1 MPPKRSTRS
10 EHPTLEAI
18 PPKIRNKPPTA
29 NRKSRAS
36 LEPVYNV
43 DEGAPEKDNVAPAMR
58 RKPGGK
64 KKRASGK
71 RSLPRMETQEV
82 IVLSN
87 GQFPASLQRNAEES
101 ETEEDEVEESQV
113 STRRA
118 NSLGGG
124 EIALR
129 SRSEGRKARRA
140 QSVGDAQSIPRTRS
154 RNAPESSDQQL
165 PSSPPRI
172 SSTPGGDPSPPLLSA
187 QETQEQEEMDEII
200 RAAINYPDEPP
211 SEGSDSASHNEDS
224 DDSLIDSSSVR
235 EVSPFQIGKHFP
247 KIRQMRR
254 ERKSY
259 LDYDDP
265 PTPKRASD
273 TNISSSGD
281 DQEIDDLTLLTLRMK
296 QYDQALANV
305 RNRMQDLNAAFEVL
319 KPLQH
324 VVSGKDKGYLNLL
337 SDLTYVII
345 NNDAPRLSKEEK
357 FQLGVFDEA
366 MLRLAHFEQE
376 TKDFELIFN
385 RFLKHNNTQRRNIE
399 KCSAG
404 IRKTMKR
411 RGYKNMTWLAIGQ
424 GEEEENDERR
434 VASQR
439 RVKSILADLEGGSYG
454 YNTPESA
461 DEQGRKR
468 RKTGED
474 GYEEEGRPES
484 RLQKK
489 RRVELV
495 GRVRRLDDSLH
506 AGRDEK
512 RRRNDV
518 ENETGEGTR
527 ETITIRDDDENEQ
540 GVVDDH
546 RGGGAQVEEGVEVVE
561 VVEGDKVHYHEEQI
575 GGEDGVEEQVEGNEE
590 EIQEDQELEEESDVG
605 EVLPI
610 IIDED
615 DVEIVRVEGFGE
627 RQKKE
632 REREERLER
641 DEGEVEVLEDHDWE
655 DSETF
660 ALLDGIS
667 KFHGDALEIR
677 FSRIKDRYHAELEN
691 RSVESI
697 IERARELKKEIVD
710 LGEEYILGGFWD
722 GI

>member
-18 PPKIRNKPPTA
+18 PPKVRNKPPTA

-36 LEPVYNV
+36 PEPVYNV
-43 DEGAPEKDNVAPAMR
+43 DEVAPEKDNVAPAMGR
-58 RKPGGK
+58 RPGGK

-71 RSLPRMETQEV
+71 RSLPRMETQDV

-87 GQFPASLQRNAEES
+87 GPSPASLQKNVEES
-101 ETEEDEVEESQV
+101 ETEEEEVEESQV
-113 STRRA
+113 SARRA
-118 NSLGGG
+118 HSLGGG
-124 EIALR
+124 EIASR
-129 SRSEGRKARRA
+129 SRSEGRKPRRA

-154 RNAPESSDQQL
+154 RSRNVPESSDQPL

-172 SSTPGGDPSPPLLSA
+172 PSTPGGDRSPPLLSA
-187 QETQEQEEMDEII
+187 QETQEQEEMDEIL
-200 RAAINYPDEPP
+200 RAAVNSPAEPP
-211 SEGSDSASHNEDS
+211 SKGSDFSSHGENSES
-224 DDSLIDSSSVR
+224 DGSLIEFSPVR

-265 PTPKRASD
+265 LTPKPASD
-273 TNISSSGD
+273 TDASSSED
-281 DQEIDDLTLLTLRMK
+281 DQEIDDLTLFTLRTK

-305 RNRMQDLNAAFEVL
+305 RSRMQDLSAAFAVL
-319 KPLQH
+319 ESLQH
-324 VVSGKDKGYLNLL
+324 VATGKDKGYLNLL
-337 SDLTYVII
+337 SDLTHVII
-345 NNDAPRLSKEEK
+345 NNDAPQLSKEEK

-366 MLRLAHFEQE
+366 MLRLAYFEQE

-399 KCSAG
+399 KCRAG
-404 IRKTMKR
+404 IRKTMKK
-411 RGYKNMTWLAIGQ
+411 RGYKNMAWLVTEQ
-424 GEEEENDERR
+424 GEEEEGNEKKK
-434 VASQR
+434 ASER
-439 RVKSILADLEGGSYG
+439 RVKSVLADLEGGSYG

-461 DEQGRKR
+461 NERGRKR

-474 GYEEEGRPES
+474 EYEEEGRPES

-489 RRVELV
+489 RRIELV
-495 GRVRRLDDSLH
+495 ERVRRLDDSLRTD
-506 AGRDEK
+506 RDEG
-512 RRRNDV
+512 RRRKDAG
-518 ENETGEGTR
+518 NETGEGTR
-527 ETITIRDDDENEQ
+527 EAIIIRDDDHDNDNDDEQ
-540 GVVDDH
+540 DVVNDH
-546 RGGGAQVEEGVEVVE
+546 RGEGVEEGVE
-561 VVEGDKVHYHEEQI
+561 GDNVYYHEEQI
-575 GGEDGVEEQVEGNEE
+575 GEEDDVGEQVVGNGEE
-590 EIQEDQELEEESDVG
+590 MQEAQEEESDVE

-627 RQKKE
+627 RQKKA

-667 KFHGDALEIR
+667 KIHGGVIETR
-677 FSRIKDRYHAELEN
+677 FSRIKNRYRAELES
-691 RSVESI
+691 RSVEAI
-697 IERARELKKEIVD
+697 IERARELKKEIID
-710 LGEEYILGGFWD
+710 SGEEHILGGFWD